1 MAEQAKTEKCVA
13 PGVNHNMQFKVAAH
27 GYQCFVCTLCG
38 HAEDVVEDSQP

>member
-1 MAEQAKTEKCVA
+1 MAEQVEKEKCVA

-27 GYQCFVCTLCG
+27 GYQCFICSLCG